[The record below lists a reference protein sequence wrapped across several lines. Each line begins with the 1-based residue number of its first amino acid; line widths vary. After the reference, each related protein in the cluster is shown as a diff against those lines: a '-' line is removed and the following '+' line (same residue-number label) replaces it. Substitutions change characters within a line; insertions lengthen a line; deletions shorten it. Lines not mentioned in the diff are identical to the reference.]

1 MFAAVYFWFP
11 AMTGRTADNAV
22 SKLAFWLNLVG
33 TQLTFWPLFIIG
45 VDGMPRRYWDYSAE
59 AVGAARSDELG
70 HSITIS
76 RPTAPSSPAL
86 GIFLM
91 IAGWVYSALL
101 GREGRQES
109 MGLEVA

>member
-1 MFAAVYFWFP
+1 MFASVYFWFP

-22 SKLAFWLNLVG
+22 SKLAFWLNVVG

-59 AVGAARSDELG
+59 TVGAARAANWEFYHHLSTYGALHHRRWHPAHDRRLG
-70 HSITIS
+70 LFGLRWET
-76 RPTAPSSPAL
+76 
-86 GIFLM
+86 
-91 IAGWVYSALL
+91 GW
-101 GREGRQES
+101 QES